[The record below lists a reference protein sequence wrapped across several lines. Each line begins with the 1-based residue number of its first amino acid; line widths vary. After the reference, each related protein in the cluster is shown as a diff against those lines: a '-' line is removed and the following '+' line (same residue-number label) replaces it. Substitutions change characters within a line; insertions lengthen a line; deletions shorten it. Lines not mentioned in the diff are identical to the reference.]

1 MEEPLNA
8 NDDDHHAVASGKV
21 LCSVSYSLLVII
33 ILSFVGFMLTEQN
46 VYDDPDSA
54 FLVLNLKKQHDI
66 QVIVIENDDI

>member
-1 MEEPLNA
+1 
-8 NDDDHHAVASGKV
+8 
-21 LCSVSYSLLVII
+21 
-33 ILSFVGFMLTEQN
+33 MLTEQN